1 MDEDEII
8 TNPFEDD
15 EDELEEDSIIY
26 RTYGMDIK
34 NKRIVGKVDGLEA
47 VMQSIFK
54 TLMTRRFAY
63 LIYDDQYGFDGYNK
77 IGNSALTQSYLET
90 DMPSMIEDAFLN
102 EDAILSI
109 DDIYFQMSG
118 TDGVQISL
126 TVSTIFG
133 DADFEGVITD
143 G

>member
-15 EDELEEDSIIY
+15 EDELEEDTTIY
-26 RTYGMDIK
+26 RTYGMDTK
-34 NKRIVGKVDGLEA
+34 NKRIVGKVDGMEA
-47 VMQSIFK
+47 VLQSIFK
-54 TLMTRRFAY
+54 ALQTRQFAY
-63 LIYDDQYGFDGYNK
+63 LIYDDQYGYNK
-77 IGNSALTQSYLET
+77 IGNTALTQGYLES

-102 EDAILSI
+102 DEAIVSI
-109 DDIYFQMSG
+109 DDINFQITE

-126 TVSTIFG
+126 SVSTIFG

>member
-8 TNPFEDD
+8 TNPFEDN
-15 EDELEEDSIIY
+15 EDELEEDTTIY
-26 RTYGMDIK
+26 RTYGMDTK
-34 NKRIVGKVDGLEA
+34 NKRIVGKVDGMEA
-47 VMQSIFK
+47 VLQSIFK
-54 TLMTRRFAY
+54 ALQTRRFAY

-77 IGNSALTQSYLET
+77 IGNTALTQGYLEA

-102 EDAILSI
+102 DEAIVSI
-109 DDIYFQMSG
+109 DDINFQIIE

-126 TVSTIFG
+126 SVSTIFG

>member
-15 EDELEEDSIIY
+15 EDELEEDTTIY
-26 RTYGMDIK
+26 RTYGMDTK
-34 NKRIVGKVDGLEA
+34 NKRIVGKVDGME
-47 VMQSIFK
+47 
-54 TLMTRRFAY
+54 FAY

-77 IGNSALTQSYLET
+77 IGNTSLTQGYLEA

-102 EDAILSI
+102 DEAIVSI
-109 DDIYFQMSG
+109 DDINFQIIE

-126 TVSTIFG
+126 SVSTIFG

>member
-15 EDELEEDSIIY
+15 EDELEEDTTIY
-26 RTYGMDIK
+26 RTYGMDTK
-34 NKRIVGKVDGLEA
+34 NKRIVGKVDGMEA
-47 VMQSIFK
+47 VLQSIFK
-54 TLMTRRFAY
+54 ALQTRRFAY
-63 LIYDDQYGFDGYNK
+63 LIYDDQHGFDGYNK
-77 IGNSALTQSYLET
+77 IGNTALTQGYLES

-102 EDAILSI
+102 DEAIVSI
-109 DDIYFQMSG
+109 DDINFQITE

-126 TVSTIFG
+126 SVSTIFG

>member
-15 EDELEEDSIIY
+15 EDELEEDTTIY
-26 RTYGMDIK
+26 RTYGMDTK
-34 NKRIVGKVDGLEA
+34 NKRIVGKVDGMEA
-47 VMQSIFK
+47 VLQSIFK
-54 TLMTRRFAY
+54 ALQTRRFAY
-63 LIYDDQYGFDGYNK
+63 LIYDDQYGCDGYNK
-77 IGNSALTQSYLET
+77 IGNTALTQGYLEA

-102 EDAILSI
+102 DEAIVSI
-109 DDIYFQMSG
+109 DDINFQIIE

-126 TVSTIFG
+126 SVSTIFG

>member
-15 EDELEEDSIIY
+15 EDELEEDTTIY
-26 RTYGMDIK
+26 RTYGMDTK
-34 NKRIVGKVDGLEA
+34 NKRIVGKVDGMEA
-47 VMQSIFK
+47 VLQSIFK
-54 TLMTRRFAY
+54 ALQTRRFAY

-77 IGNSALTQSYLET
+77 IGNTVLTQGYLEA

-102 EDAILSI
+102 DEAIVSI
-109 DDIYFQMSG
+109 DDINFQIIE

-126 TVSTIFG
+126 SVSTIFG